1 MMIKLETKKDMY
13 PLACCLYGTQG
24 GLCPLELWKG
34 DAMRKSLYDY
44 CRETGETVLL
54 DEWARDENGFGPEE
68 VSYGSKVKCWW
79 RCAKGHLYQA
89 SVTSRTNEHTGCPYC
104 CGRTPVPGENDLA
117 TLYPQ
122 LAAEWDAEKN
132 GDLTPQDVLPGSHR
146 YVWWTCP
153 EGHSWRSAV
162 KSRAAGAGCP
172 VCAGRRLSP
181 GENDLASSSPR
192 LALEWDS
199 EKNYPLTPHDVF
211 PGSSRRVWW
220 RCAHGHEW
228 RARISSRTGGA
239 GCPYCA
245 GKRVNA
251 GENDLAT
258 ANPRLAQ
265 EWDAEKNAPLTPQDV
280 TPYSNRRVWW
290 RCALGH
296 EFQAVIAARNTSGS
310 DCPYCTGRRVL
321 PGFNDLASQQPRVA
335 AQWAQ
340 DLNGSLTPEM
350 VTTGSHKKVWW
361 RCSEGHVWRAVIF
374 TRARGNFCGCP
385 VCAGRVKRRTKE
397 FAYAAYTG
405 GRVNNKEEK
414 RL

>member
-1 MMIKLETKKDMY
+1 METAPGGERIFDGRVVM
-13 PLACCLYGTQG
+13 PIFGQQFRRGFRMQRMNWTQG

-44 CRETGETVLL
+44 CRETGETALL

-258 ANPRLAQ
+258 ARYRDLLDTDTGDNLCVIGFPRLVVEHEQALAGEPPGDGAGPRPHAGILIILSDKGYLARDFPVFVAVLYVVCAAFAGYGVLRDSFRREECSVGRAEHDPHVVTVYVVECKAQ
-265 EWDAEKNAPLTPQDV
+265 FHEVTTP
-280 TPYSNRRVWW
+280 
-290 RCALGH
+290 
-296 EFQAVIAARNTSGS
+296 F
-310 DCPYCTGRRVL
+310 
-321 PGFNDLASQQPRVA
+321 PRVF
-335 AQWAQ
+335 
-340 DLNGSLTPEM
+340 
-350 VTTGSHKKVWW
+350 V
-361 RCSEGHVWRAVIF
+361 RCIV
-374 TRARGNFCGCP
+374 
-385 VCAGRVKRRTKE
+385 
-397 FAYAAYTG
+397 
-405 GRVNNKEEK
+405 
-414 RL
+414 